1 MKKLTVI
8 LTAALLLVGLGSCK
22 KDPAATSL
30 KLDPT
35 SVTLKVGETQ
45 QLTATV
51 KPDKAAVTYSSDKPE
66 VATVDKNGLITAVAV
81 GKATISATAG
91 TLTRKC
97 AVTVTDGKG
106 GGVATQNELPLLKF
120 DAKLDQ
126 QGNITDQAVLD
137 HEKKLDRTPEV
148 IDLGAVDGQDQKFPG
163 FVNKNLTI
171 PGVIYGLSIGRER
184 VIIALSKESV
194 ADCPKTLA
202 MLTEYGFSAI
212 KDDKF
217 EDGTAVKIGQK
228 SDDPSVGVLLLDD
241 PNATYGTTLQ
251 IRLIKVPGKKDLPTA
266 HPIIANATDFPS
278 WKEFKTADVAKV
290 KEFETKLDLREF
302 KEDKEDPKNLLFI
315 TKKASLDKSNFM
327 AVYYCFEP
335 TKGTPF
341 INSQVN
347 FIKNGKDFE
356 DPKLKEWFT
365 ANGYGT
371 KFQASAEQRAA
382 MGYDATG
389 KIVAQVFIQDLKDGS
404 VVFLQIFESTKKQSA
419 VQMRRLAVKQ
429 YEMMQTHTLLE
440 SLEGQVLE
448 QVVIR

>member
-120 DAKLDQ
+120 DLKQNDP
-126 QGNITDQAVLD
+126 DVLA
-137 HEKKLDRTPEV
+137 HEKKLEREYQDGALK
-148 IDLGAVDGQDQKFPG
+148 LGSQSFPG
-163 FVNKNLTI
+163 FVNDALTI
-171 PGVIYGLSIGRER
+171 PVAVYGLALKSG
-184 VIIALSKESV
+184 VKLHIALSKETL

-202 MLTEYGFSAI
+202 MLAEYGFSAI
-212 KDDKF
+212 EDNKF
-217 EDGTAVKIGQK
+217 EDGTPVKIGQK

-251 IRLIKVPGKKDLPTA
+251 IRLMKVPEKKDLPTA
-266 HPIIANATDFPS
+266 HAIIADATDFPS

-429 YEMMQTHTLLE
+429 YEMMQTRTLLE
-440 SLEGQVLE
+440 GLEGQVLQ

>member
-30 KLDPT
+30 VLSPKE
-35 SVTLKVGETQ
+35 VTLKVGETQ

-51 KPDKAAVTYSSDKPE
+51 KPDKTAVTYSSDNEK

-81 GKATISATAG
+81 GKATISAKAG
-91 TLTRKC
+91 TLTKRC

-120 DAKLDQ
+120 DLKQNDP
-126 QGNITDQAVLD
+126 DVLA
-137 HEKKLDRTPEV
+137 HEKKLEREYQDGALK
-148 IDLGAVDGQDQKFPG
+148 LGSQSFPG
-163 FVNKNLTI
+163 FVNENLTI
-171 PGVIYGLSIGRER
+171 PVAVYGLALKSG
-184 VIIALSKESV
+184 VKLHIALSKETL

-202 MLTEYGFSAI
+202 MLAEYGFSAI
-212 KDDKF
+212 KDDKL
-217 EDGTAVKIGQK
+217 EGGTPVKIGQK
-228 SDDPSVGVLLLDD
+228 SDDPSVGVLLLDE
-241 PNATYGTTLQ
+241 PNSTYGTTLQ
-251 IRLIKVPGKKDLPTA
+251 IRLLKVPEKKDLPTA
-266 HPIIANATDFPS
+266 HAIIANVQDFPS
-278 WKEFKTADVAKV
+278 WEAFKTADETKI

-302 KEDKEDPKNLLFI
+302 AADKDNPNSKNLLFV
-315 TKKASLDKSNFM
+315 TKKASMDKSNFM
-327 AVYYCFEP
+327 AVFYCCVPEQ
-335 TKGTPF
+335 GTPF

-356 DPKLKEWFT
+356 DTKLKEWFT

-382 MGYDATG
+382 IGYDATG
-389 KIVAQVFIQDLKDGS
+389 KILAQVFIQDLQDGS
-404 VVFLQIFESTKKQSA
+404 SVAFLQIFESTKKQSA

-429 YEMMQTHTLLE
+429 YEMMQTRTLLE
-440 SLEGQVLE
+440 SLKGQVLE

>member
-30 KLDPT
+30 VLSPKE
-35 SVTLKVGETQ
+35 VTLKVGETQ

-51 KPDKAAVTYSSDKPE
+51 KPDKTAVTYSSDNEK

-81 GKATISATAG
+81 GKATISAKAG

-120 DAKLDQ
+120 DATLDQ

-171 PGVIYGLSIGRER
+171 PGVIYGLRIGRER

-194 ADCPKTLA
+194 ADCPKTLE
-202 MLTEYGFSAI
+202 MLDKLGF
-212 KDDKF
+212 KDIQDKQ
-217 EDGTAVKIGQK
+217 DKQGTPFKIGK
-228 SDDPSVGVLLLDD
+228 KGDVTVELSDSPVADL
-241 PNATYGTTLQ
+241 GTTLRILFHVTGDLQ
-251 IRLIKVPGKKDLPTA
+251 IA
-266 HPIIANATDFPS
+266 HETISDVKDFPS
-278 WKEFKTADVAKV
+278 WEA
-290 KEFETKLDLREF
+290 FETGDVNKIKEAEKKIGYREYVT
-302 KEDKEDPKNLLFI
+302 KSDEAKKNLLFQVA
-315 TKKASLDKSNFM
+315 TRENLAKSNIYVVGYFTT
-327 AVYYCFEP
+327 P
-335 TKGTPF
+335 SKGDKM
-341 INSQVN
+341 ILAQLVCL
-347 FIKNGKDFE
+347 KNEKDLQ
-356 DPKLKEWFT
+356 DAKLKEWFV
-365 ANGYGT
+365 ANGYGNRFTVDT
-371 KFQASAEQRAA
+371 KNQMALGLDKEGKHVCAVLIGDESGMLVIREYKQQGQA
-382 MGYDATG
+382 T
-389 KIVAQVFIQDLKDGS
+389 V
-404 VVFLQIFESTKKQSA
+404 QIK
-419 VQMRRLAVKQ
+419 RAVKQ
-429 YEMMQTHTLLE
+429 YEMMQTRTQLK
-440 SLEGQVLE
+440 GQVLQ

>member
-30 KLDPT
+30 VLSPKE
-35 SVTLKVGETQ
+35 VTLKVGETQ

-51 KPDKAAVTYSSDKPE
+51 KPDKTAVTYSSDNEK

-81 GKATISATAG
+81 GKATISAKAG
-91 TLTRKC
+91 TLTKRC

-120 DAKLDQ
+120 DLKQNDP
-126 QGNITDQAVLD
+126 DVLA
-137 HEKKLDRTPEV
+137 HEKKLEREYQDGALK
-148 IDLGAVDGQDQKFPG
+148 LGSQSFPG
-163 FVNKNLTI
+163 FVNENLTI
-171 PGVIYGLSIGRER
+171 PVAVYGLALKNGTKLHL
-184 VIIALSKESV
+184 ALSKETL

>member
-30 KLDPT
+30 VLSPKE
-35 SVTLKVGETQ
+35 VTLKVGETQ

-120 DAKLDQ
+120 DLKQNDP
-126 QGNITDQAVLD
+126 DVLA
-137 HEKKLDRTPEV
+137 HEKKLEREYQDGALK
-148 IDLGAVDGQDQKFPG
+148 LGSQSFPG
-163 FVNKNLTI
+163 FVNDALTI
-171 PGVIYGLSIGRER
+171 PVAVYGLALQNGTKLH
-184 VIIALSKESV
+184 IALSKETL

-251 IRLIKVPGKKDLPTA
+251 IRLIKVPEKKDLPTA
-266 HPIIANATDFPS
+266 HAIIADVKDFPS
-278 WKEFKTADVAKV
+278 WEAFKTADEAKV
-290 KEFETKLDLREF
+290 KEFETKLNLRDF
-302 KEDKEDPKNLLFI
+302 QADKEDPKNLLFV
-315 TKKASLDKSNFM
+315 TKKASMDKSNFM

-335 TKGTPF
+335 AKGTPF

-389 KIVAQVFIQDLKDGS
+389 KIVAQVFIQDVKDGS
-404 VVFLQIFESTKKQSA
+404 VAFLQIFEPTKKQSA

-429 YEMMQTHTLLE
+429 YEMMQTRTLLE
-440 SLEGQVLE
+440 SLKGQVLQ

>member
-30 KLDPT
+30 VLSPKE
-35 SVTLKVGETQ
+35 VTLKVGETQ

-51 KPDKAAVTYSSDKPE
+51 KPDKTAVTYSSDNEK

-81 GKATISATAG
+81 GKATISAKAG
-91 TLTRKC
+91 TLTKRC

-120 DAKLDQ
+120 DLKQNDP
-126 QGNITDQAVLD
+126 DVLA
-137 HEKKLDRTPEV
+137 HEKKLEREYQDGALK
-148 IDLGAVDGQDQKFPG
+148 LGSQSFPG
-163 FVNKNLTI
+163 FVNENLTI
-171 PGVIYGLSIGRER
+171 PVAVYGLALKNGTKLH
-184 VIIALSKESV
+184 IALSKETL

-228 SDDPSVGVLLLDD
+228 SDDPSVGVLLLDE
-241 PNATYGTTLQ
+241 PNSTYGTTLQ
-251 IRLIKVPGKKDLPTA
+251 IRLIKVPEKKDLPTA

>member
-120 DAKLDQ
+120 DLKQNDP
-126 QGNITDQAVLD
+126 DVLA
-137 HEKKLDRTPEV
+137 HEKKLEREYQDGALK
-148 IDLGAVDGQDQKFPG
+148 LGSQSFPG
-163 FVNKNLTI
+163 FVNENLTI
-171 PGVIYGLSIGRER
+171 PVAVYGLALKNGTKLH
-184 VIIALSKESV
+184 IALSKETL

>member
-81 GKATISATAG
+81 GKATISAKAG
-91 TLTRKC
+91 TLTKRC

-120 DAKLDQ
+120 DLKQNDP
-126 QGNITDQAVLD
+126 DVLA
-137 HEKKLDRTPEV
+137 HEKKLEREYQDGALK
-148 IDLGAVDGQDQKFPG
+148 LGSQSFPG
-163 FVNKNLTI
+163 FVNENLTI
-171 PGVIYGLSIGRER
+171 PVAVYGLALKNGTKLH
-184 VIIALSKESV
+184 IALSKETL

-228 SDDPSVGVLLLDD
+228 SDDPSVGVLLLDE
-241 PNATYGTTLQ
+241 PNSTYGTTLQ
-251 IRLIKVPGKKDLPTA
+251 IRLIKVPEKKDLPTA

-440 SLEGQVLE
+440 SLKGQVLE

>member
-120 DAKLDQ
+120 DATLNQ
-126 QGNITDQAVLD
+126 QGDITDQEVLD
-137 HEKKLDRTPEV
+137 HEKKLDRTPEE
-148 IDLGAVDGQDQKFPG
+148 IDLGAVDGQAQKFPG

-194 ADCPKTLA
+194 ADCPKTLE
-202 MLTEYGFSAI
+202 MLDKLGF
-212 KDDKF
+212 KDLQDKQ
-217 EDGTAVKIGQK
+217 DKQGTPFKIGK
-228 SDDPSVGVLLLDD
+228 KGDVTVELSDSPVADL
-241 PNATYGTTLQ
+241 GTTLRILFHVTGDLQ
-251 IRLIKVPGKKDLPTA
+251 IA
-266 HPIIANATDFPS
+266 HEIIPDVKDFPD
-278 WKEFKTADVAKV
+278 WAA
-290 KEFETKLDLREF
+290 FETGDIAKIKDAEKKIGFREYVT
-302 KEDKEDPKNLLFI
+302 KSDEQKKNLLFQVATQENLAKSNI
-315 TKKASLDKSNFM
+315 MMVGYFTTPSKGDKMILASL
-327 AVYYCFEP
+327 VCL
-335 TKGTPF
+335 
-341 INSQVN
+341 
-347 FIKNGKDFE
+347 KNEKDLE
-356 DPKLKEWFT
+356 SPKLKEWFE
-365 ANGYGT
+365 ANGYGKNFQVNT
-371 KFQASAEQRAA
+371 KNQMALGLDKESKHVCAVLIGDQSGMLVIQEYKQPAQA
-382 MGYDATG
+382 T
-389 KIVAQVFIQDLKDGS
+389 V
-404 VVFLQIFESTKKQSA
+404 QIK
-419 VQMRRLAVKQ
+419 RAVKQ
-429 YEMMQTHTLLE
+429 YEMMQTRTLLKD
-440 SLEGQVLE
+440 QVLQ

>member
-120 DAKLDQ
+120 DATLDQ

-171 PGVIYGLSIGRER
+171 PGVIYGLRIGRER

-194 ADCPKTLA
+194 ADCPKTLE
-202 MLTEYGFSAI
+202 MLDKLGF
-212 KDDKF
+212 KDIQDKQ
-217 EDGTAVKIGQK
+217 DKQGTPFKIVKKGDVTVEL
-228 SDDPSVGVLLLDD
+228 SDSPVADL
-241 PNATYGTTLQ
+241 GTTLRILFHVTGDLQ
-251 IRLIKVPGKKDLPTA
+251 IA
-266 HPIIANATDFPS
+266 HETISDVKDFPS
-278 WKEFKTADVAKV
+278 WEA
-290 KEFETKLDLREF
+290 FETGDVNKIKEAEKKIGYREYVT
-302 KEDKEDPKNLLFI
+302 KSDEAKKNLLFQVA
-315 TKKASLDKSNFM
+315 TRENLAKSNIYVVGYFTT
-327 AVYYCFEP
+327 P
-335 TKGTPF
+335 SKGDKM
-341 INSQVN
+341 ILAQLVCL
-347 FIKNGKDFE
+347 KNEKDLQ
-356 DPKLKEWFT
+356 DAKLKEWFV
-365 ANGYGT
+365 ANGYGNRFTVDT
-371 KFQASAEQRAA
+371 KNQMALGLDKEGKHVCAVLSGDESGMLVIREYKQQGQA
-382 MGYDATG
+382 T
-389 KIVAQVFIQDLKDGS
+389 V
-404 VVFLQIFESTKKQSA
+404 QIK
-419 VQMRRLAVKQ
+419 RAVKQ
-429 YEMMQTHTLLE
+429 YEMMQPRTLLN
-440 SLEGQVLE
+440 GQVLQ

>member
-194 ADCPKTLA
+194 ADCPKTLE
-202 MLTEYGFSAI
+202 MLDKLGFKNI
-212 KDDKF
+212 EDKQ
-217 EDGTAVKIGQK
+217 DKQGTPFKIGK
-228 SDDPSVGVLLLDD
+228 NGDVTVELSDSPVADL
-241 PNATYGTTLQ
+241 GTTLRILFHVTGDLQ
-251 IRLIKVPGKKDLPTA
+251 IA
-266 HPIIANATDFPS
+266 HETIPNVKDFPS
-278 WKEFKTADVAKV
+278 WEAFETGDVAKI
-290 KEFETKLDLREF
+290 KEAEKTIGFREYVTKSDE
-302 KEDKEDPKNLLFI
+302 KKKNLLFQVATQENLAKSNI
-315 TKKASLDKSNFM
+315 MMVGYFTTPSKGDKMILASL
-327 AVYYCFEP
+327 VCL
-335 TKGTPF
+335 
-341 INSQVN
+341 
-347 FIKNGKDFE
+347 KNEKDLE
-356 DPKLKEWFT
+356 SPKLKEWFE
-365 ANGYGT
+365 ANGYGKNFQVNT
-371 KFQASAEQRAA
+371 KNQMALGLDKESKHVCAVLIGDQSGMLVIQEYKQPAQA
-382 MGYDATG
+382 T
-389 KIVAQVFIQDLKDGS
+389 V
-404 VVFLQIFESTKKQSA
+404 QIK
-419 VQMRRLAVKQ
+419 RAVKQ
-429 YEMMQTHTLLE
+429 YEMMQTRTLLKD
-440 SLEGQVLE
+440 QVL
-448 QVVIR
+448 QQMIIR

>member
-120 DAKLDQ
+120 DLKQNDP
-126 QGNITDQAVLD
+126 DVLA
-137 HEKKLDRTPEV
+137 HEKKLEREYQDGALK
-148 IDLGAVDGQDQKFPG
+148 LGSQSFPG
-163 FVNKNLTI
+163 FVNDALTI
-171 PGVIYGLSIGRER
+171 PVAVYGLALKSG
-184 VIIALSKESV
+184 VKLHIALSKETL

-202 MLTEYGFSAI
+202 MLAEYGFSAI
-212 KDDKF
+212 EDNKF
-217 EDGTAVKIGQK
+217 EDGTPVKIGQK

-251 IRLIKVPGKKDLPTA
+251 IRLMKVPEKKDLPTA
-266 HPIIANATDFPS
+266 HAIIADATDFPS

-290 KEFETKLDLREF
+290 KEFETKLNLRDFQADE
-302 KEDKEDPKNLLFI
+302 KDSKNLLFV
-315 TKKASLDKSNFM
+315 TKKASMDKSNFM
-327 AVYYCFEP
+327 AVYYCFVPE
-335 TKGTPF
+335 KGTPF

-382 MGYDATG
+382 IGYDATG
-389 KIVAQVFIQDLKDGS
+389 KILAQVFIQDLKDGS
-404 VVFLQIFESTKKQSA
+404 VAFLQIFESTKKQSA

>member
-30 KLDPT
+30 VLSPKE
-35 SVTLKVGETQ
+35 VTLKVGETQ

-51 KPDKAAVTYSSDKPE
+51 KPDKTAVTYSSDNEK

-81 GKATISATAG
+81 GKATISAKAG
-91 TLTRKC
+91 TLTKRC

-194 ADCPKTLA
+194 ADCPKTLE
-202 MLTEYGFSAI
+202 MLDKLGF
-212 KDDKF
+212 KDIEDKQ
-217 EDGTAVKIGQK
+217 DKQGTPFKIGK
-228 SDDPSVGVLLLDD
+228 KGDVTVELSDSPVADL
-241 PNATYGTTLQ
+241 GTTLRILFHVTGDLQ
-251 IRLIKVPGKKDLPTA
+251 IA
-266 HPIIANATDFPS
+266 HETISDVKDFPS
-278 WKEFKTADVAKV
+278 WEA
-290 KEFETKLDLREF
+290 FETGDVNKIKEAEKKIGYREYVT
-302 KEDKEDPKNLLFI
+302 KSDEAKKNLLFQVA
-315 TKKASLDKSNFM
+315 TRENLAKSNIYVVGYFTT
-327 AVYYCFEP
+327 P
-335 TKGTPF
+335 SKGDKM
-341 INSQVN
+341 ILAQLVCL
-347 FIKNGKDFE
+347 KNEKDLQ
-356 DPKLKEWFT
+356 DAKLKEWFV
-365 ANGYGT
+365 ANGYGNRFTVDT
-371 KFQASAEQRAA
+371 KNQMALGLDKEGKHVCAVLIGDESGMLVIREYKQQGQA
-382 MGYDATG
+382 T
-389 KIVAQVFIQDLKDGS
+389 V
-404 VVFLQIFESTKKQSA
+404 QIK
-419 VQMRRLAVKQ
+419 RAVKQ
-429 YEMMQTHTLLE
+429 YEMMQTRTQLK
-440 SLEGQVLE
+440 GQVLQ

>member
-30 KLDPT
+30 VLSPKE
-35 SVTLKVGETQ
+35 VTLKVGETQ

-51 KPDKAAVTYSSDKPE
+51 KPDKTAVTYSSDNEK

-81 GKATISATAG
+81 GKATISAKAG
-91 TLTRKC
+91 TLTKRC

-120 DAKLDQ
+120 DLKQNDP
-126 QGNITDQAVLD
+126 DVLA
-137 HEKKLDRTPEV
+137 HEKKLEREYQDGALK
-148 IDLGAVDGQDQKFPG
+148 LGSQSFPG
-163 FVNKNLTI
+163 FVNENLTI
-171 PGVIYGLSIGRER
+171 PVAVYGLALKNGTKLH
-184 VIIALSKESV
+184 IALSKETL

-228 SDDPSVGVLLLDD
+228 SDDPSVGVLLLDE
-241 PNATYGTTLQ
+241 PNSTYGTTLQ
-251 IRLIKVPGKKDLPTA
+251 IRLIKVPEKKDLPTA

-440 SLEGQVLE
+440 SLKGQVLE

>member
-30 KLDPT
+30 VLSPKE
-35 SVTLKVGETQ
+35 VTLKVGETQ

-51 KPDKAAVTYSSDKPE
+51 KPDKTAVTYSSDNEK

-81 GKATISATAG
+81 GKATISAKAG
-91 TLTRKC
+91 TLTKRC

-120 DAKLDQ
+120 DLKQNDP
-126 QGNITDQAVLD
+126 DVLA
-137 HEKKLDRTPEV
+137 HEKKLEREYQDGALK
-148 IDLGAVDGQDQKFPG
+148 LGSQSFPG
-163 FVNKNLTI
+163 FVNENLTI
-171 PGVIYGLSIGRER
+171 PVTVYGLALKNGTKLHL
-184 VIIALSKESV
+184 ALSKETL

>member
-30 KLDPT
+30 VLSPKE
-35 SVTLKVGETQ
+35 VTLKVGETQ

-51 KPDKAAVTYSSDKPE
+51 KPDKTAVTYSSDNEK

-81 GKATISATAG
+81 GKATISAKAG
-91 TLTRKC
+91 TLTKRC

-120 DAKLDQ
+120 DLKQNDP
-126 QGNITDQAVLD
+126 DVLA
-137 HEKKLDRTPEV
+137 HEKKLEREYQDGALK
-148 IDLGAVDGQDQKFPG
+148 LGSQSFPG
-163 FVNKNLTI
+163 FVNENLTI
-171 PGVIYGLSIGRER
+171 PVAVYGLALKNGTKLH
-184 VIIALSKESV
+184 IALSKETL

-228 SDDPSVGVLLLDD
+228 SDDPSVGVLLLDE
-241 PNATYGTTLQ
+241 PNSTYGTTLQ
-251 IRLIKVPGKKDLPTA
+251 IRLIKVPEKKDLPTA

-429 YEMMQTHTLLE
+429 YEMMQTRTLLNN
-440 SLEGQVLE
+440 QVL
-448 QVVIR
+448 QQMIIR

>member
-30 KLDPT
+30 VLSPKE
-35 SVTLKVGETQ
+35 VTLKVGETQ

-51 KPDKAAVTYSSDKPE
+51 KPDKTAVTYSSDNEK

-81 GKATISATAG
+81 GKATISAKAG

-171 PGVIYGLSIGRER
+171 PGVIYGLRIGRER

-194 ADCPKTLA
+194 ADCPKTLE
-202 MLTEYGFSAI
+202 MLDKLGF
-212 KDDKF
+212 KDIEDKQ
-217 EDGTAVKIGQK
+217 DKQGTPFKIGK
-228 SDDPSVGVLLLDD
+228 KGDVTVELSDSPVADL
-241 PNATYGTTLQ
+241 GTTLRILFHVTGDLQ
-251 IRLIKVPGKKDLPTA
+251 IA
-266 HPIIANATDFPS
+266 HETISDVKDFPS
-278 WKEFKTADVAKV
+278 WEA
-290 KEFETKLDLREF
+290 FETGDVNKIKEAEKKIGYREYVT
-302 KEDKEDPKNLLFI
+302 KSDEAKKNLLFQVA
-315 TKKASLDKSNFM
+315 TRENLAKSNIYVVGYFTT
-327 AVYYCFEP
+327 P
-335 TKGTPF
+335 SKGDKM
-341 INSQVN
+341 ILAQLVCL
-347 FIKNGKDFE
+347 KNEKDLQ
-356 DPKLKEWFT
+356 DAKLKEWFV
-365 ANGYGT
+365 ANGYGNRFTVDT
-371 KFQASAEQRAA
+371 KNQMALGLDKEGKHVCAVLIGDESGMLVIREYKQQGQA
-382 MGYDATG
+382 T
-389 KIVAQVFIQDLKDGS
+389 V
-404 VVFLQIFESTKKQSA
+404 QIK
-419 VQMRRLAVKQ
+419 RAVKQ
-429 YEMMQTHTLLE
+429 YEMMQTRTQLK
-440 SLEGQVLE
+440 GQVLQ

>member
-194 ADCPKTLA
+194 ADCPKTLE
-202 MLTEYGFSAI
+202 MLDKLGF
-212 KDDKF
+212 KDIEDKQ
-217 EDGTAVKIGQK
+217 DKQGTPFKIGK
-228 SDDPSVGVLLLDD
+228 KGDVTVELSDSPVADL
-241 PNATYGTTLQ
+241 GTTLRILFHVTGDLQ
-251 IRLIKVPGKKDLPTA
+251 IA
-266 HPIIANATDFPS
+266 HETISDVKDFPS
-278 WKEFKTADVAKV
+278 WEA
-290 KEFETKLDLREF
+290 FETGDVNKIKEAEKKIGYREYVT
-302 KEDKEDPKNLLFI
+302 KSDEAKKNLLFQVA
-315 TKKASLDKSNFM
+315 TRENLAKSNIYVVGYFTT
-327 AVYYCFEP
+327 P
-335 TKGTPF
+335 SKGDKM
-341 INSQVN
+341 ILAQLVCL
-347 FIKNGKDFE
+347 KNEKDLQ
-356 DPKLKEWFT
+356 DAKLKEWFV
-365 ANGYGT
+365 ANGYGNRFTVDT
-371 KFQASAEQRAA
+371 KNQMALGLDKEGKHVCAVLIGDESGMLVIREYKQQGQA
-382 MGYDATG
+382 T
-389 KIVAQVFIQDLKDGS
+389 V
-404 VVFLQIFESTKKQSA
+404 QIK
-419 VQMRRLAVKQ
+419 RAVKQ
-429 YEMMQTHTLLE
+429 YEMMQTRTQLK
-440 SLEGQVLE
+440 GQVLQ

>member
-30 KLDPT
+30 VLSPKE
-35 SVTLKVGETQ
+35 VTLKVGETQ

-51 KPDKAAVTYSSDKPE
+51 KPDKTAVTYSSDNEK

-81 GKATISATAG
+81 GKATISAKAG
-91 TLTRKC
+91 TLTKRC

-120 DAKLDQ
+120 DLKQNDP
-126 QGNITDQAVLD
+126 DVLA
-137 HEKKLDRTPEV
+137 HEKKLEREYQDGALK
-148 IDLGAVDGQDQKFPG
+148 LGSQSFPG
-163 FVNKNLTI
+163 FVNENLTI
-171 PGVIYGLSIGRER
+171 PVAVYGLALKSG
-184 VIIALSKESV
+184 VKLHIALSKETL

-202 MLTEYGFSAI
+202 MLAEYGFSAI
-212 KDDKF
+212 KDDKL
-217 EDGTAVKIGQK
+217 EGGTPVKIGQK
-228 SDDPSVGVLLLDD
+228 SDDPSVGVLLLDE
-241 PNATYGTTLQ
+241 PNSTYGTTLQ
-251 IRLIKVPGKKDLPTA
+251 IRLLKVPEKKDLPTA

-302 KEDKEDPKNLLFI
+302 KEDKEDSKNLLFI

-389 KIVAQVFIQDLKDGS
+389 KIVAQVFIQDLKDGP
-404 VVFLQIFESTKKQSA
+404 VVFLQIFEPTKKQSA

-429 YEMMQTHTLLE
+429 YEMMQTRTLLE
-440 SLEGQVLE
+440 SLKGQVLE

>member
-30 KLDPT
+30 VLSPKE
-35 SVTLKVGETQ
+35 VTLKVGETQ

-51 KPDKAAVTYSSDKPE
+51 KPDKTAVTYSSDNEK

-81 GKATISATAG
+81 GKATISAKAG
-91 TLTRKC
+91 TLTKRC

-120 DAKLDQ
+120 DLKQNDP
-126 QGNITDQAVLD
+126 DVLA
-137 HEKKLDRTPEV
+137 HEKKLEREYQDGALK
-148 IDLGAVDGQDQKFPG
+148 LGSQSFPG
-163 FVNKNLTI
+163 FVNENLTI
-171 PGVIYGLSIGRER
+171 PVAVYGLALKNGTKLH
-184 VIIALSKESV
+184 IALSKETL

-228 SDDPSVGVLLLDD
+228 SDDPSVGVLLLDE
-241 PNATYGTTLQ
+241 PNSTYGTTLQ
-251 IRLIKVPGKKDLPTA
+251 IRLIKVPEKKDLPTA

-302 KEDKEDPKNLLFI
+302 KEGKEDPKNLLFI

-440 SLEGQVLE
+440 SLKGQVLE

>member
-30 KLDPT
+30 VLSPKE
-35 SVTLKVGETQ
+35 VTLKVGETQ

-51 KPDKAAVTYSSDKPE
+51 KPDKTAVTYSSDNEK

-81 GKATISATAG
+81 GKATISAKAG
-91 TLTRKC
+91 TLTKRC

-120 DAKLDQ
+120 DLKQNDP
-126 QGNITDQAVLD
+126 DVLA
-137 HEKKLDRTPEV
+137 HEKKLEREYQDGALK
-148 IDLGAVDGQDQKFPG
+148 LGSQSFPG
-163 FVNKNLTI
+163 FVNENLTI
-171 PGVIYGLSIGRER
+171 PVAVYGLALKNGTKLH
-184 VIIALSKESV
+184 IALSKETL

-228 SDDPSVGVLLLDD
+228 SDDPSVGVLLLDE
-241 PNATYGTTLQ
+241 PNSTYGTTLQ
-251 IRLIKVPGKKDLPTA
+251 IRLIKVPEKKDLPTA

-302 KEDKEDPKNLLFI
+302 KGDKEDPKNLLFI